1 MLEHFPQP
9 YGRQVGRA
17 GHRHPAD
24 RPARGPSGMIRPGVL
39 AGLLAVLAPTALA
52 AGRPVCELISADEVG
67 RIAGTRVVVDPSASG
82 EDDRGGDNCVWK
94 AGARVVVE
102 MRVQRAPSPQ
112 EAQRLF
118 RETRTE
124 AYGSRPEP
132 AKVAG
137 LGDEALYRDFERAK
151 GGALIVRRGTVV
163 LGMSGSLPRDAYL
176 SLARLLLP
184 RL

>member
-1 MLEHFPQP
+1 MPKHVFLQP
-9 YGRQVGRA
+9 YGCQVGRA
-17 GHRHPAD
+17 GHRHHAD
-24 RPARGPSGMIRPGVL
+24 RPARGLSGMIRPGVL

-67 RIAGTRVVVDPSASG
+67 RVAGT
-82 EDDRGGDNCVWK
+82 
-94 AGARVVVE
+94 RVVVE